1 MMAHILSITYRPE
14 KVDIGQDNGA
24 RFARVRVAQARLV
37 SGHGIDGDAKAGRH
51 PCRHLNILSRAWIQA
66 REAEGFAVA
75 PGAFGEQLVIEG
87 LAVED
92 LAPGERLIIGDAE
105 LEITQPRDG
114 CVKVALVHGRAL
126 PDCALPIGMLA
137 CVTRSGDIHV
147 GDPVVRLARE
157 AATHPVADSW
167 TGTDIDL

>member
-24 RFARVRVAQARLV
+24 RFARVRVAQAQLV

-51 PCRHLNILSRAWIQA
+51 
-66 REAEGFAVA
+66 

-92 LAPGERLIIGDAE
+92 LAPGERLIIGSAE
-105 LEITQPRDG
+105 LEITQPRIG
-114 CVKVALVHGRAL
+114 CVKVTHAHGRTL
-126 PDCALPIGMLA
+126 PDSALPIGMLA
-137 CVTRSGDIHV
+137 RVTRSGDIHV
-147 GDPVVRLARE
+147 GDPVAQLARE
-157 AATHPVADSW
+157 ALAD
-167 TGTDIDL
+167 

>member
-24 RFARVRVAQARLV
+24 RFSRVRVAQARLV

-51 PCRHLNILSRAWIQA
+51 PRRHLNILSRAWIQA
-66 REAEGFAVA
+66 REAEGFAAA

-92 LAPGERLIIGDAE
+92 LAPGERLIIGSAE
-105 LEITQPRDG
+105 LEITQPRIG
-114 CVKVALVHGRAL
+114 CVKVTHAHGRTL
-126 PDCALPIGMLA
+126 PDSALPIGMLA
-137 CVTRSGDIHV
+137 RVTRSGSIRI
-147 GDPVVRLARE
+147 GDPVAQLARE
-157 AATHPVADSW
+157 ALAD
-167 TGTDIDL
+167 